1 VTINNSYLVGLFSSA
16 SSSSSSASNLFSALY
31 PSTSTS
37 SSGSSSSNTSA
48 LAQSGATAASSY
60 VPPTPPWNQG
70 SPQTSTLV
78 QNAINGQSFVNP
90 NAAQLDVTDS
100 TASVNADYKKLFA
113 VYQGLNTLSALV
125 TQAQATD
132 NGNIETEQI
141 KSAFSTG
148 LSQISSYLQT
158 NPFTNLSL
166 VQGSVST
173 SQTTRVETP
182 QGSTTYVGD
191 NIVSG
196 SSATAAP
203 AFAGDVQF
211 SATIQ
216 KTKTQATT
224 VNGVLTESSV
234 PDGSPVTVNFNLAD
248 MGTQTRSLTNVVNY
262 LNSQLAAAGV
272 STRFATQRTAGAT
285 QTISVGGQ
293 TVDLS
298 TTPDQF
304 ALVVKGSPT
313 ENVSFSAPATSDAVY
328 VNQAVGA
335 PDTATQQLA
344 KYQTDTSTG
353 TAAPAAVA
361 QPSATYVTNGEALQT
376 APPSGVNSVLASATA
391 PDGSLYEVANVDA
404 QTVSGQPIKGQTDV
418 ALLKYDSSGH
428 LLFTQT
434 LGADANAQGYGIA
447 VSPDGS
453 SVAVTGSVTGGL
465 LPDGTTA
472 ASGTGASNSTTGSTT
487 PASFVSV
494 YDSSGDPQWT
504 QVTPSASG
512 DQANAVTFGAD
523 GSVYVAGQTQSALP
537 GAGGSEGGTDGYIQ
551 GFTSTGTQTFL
562 QEYGTSGTD
571 TPAGI
576 AVVGNTLLVAGTEN
590 GDGVV
595 RNYQLQSSGA
605 PVLTAKRDLGALG
618 DGGIAGLAINNG
630 QVIVAGTTTNPNL
643 SAGTITAAAGTG
655 SNAFVASLSTSLTPT
670 SSDAL
675 AYYPGQGQTK
685 ATAVSVA
692 DGQVYIAGNTGPTI
706 ATTDTPPVTTS
717 TSSTTTTPTY
727 ATNAQGFITG
737 QGGFLAQIDPTTGT
751 VGWSTAL
758 TGVQGIVDP
767 TSIAA
772 STGGASVLDRLGLP
786 TGAISQTASDLLTN
800 STSVVAGD
808 SFYVQTV
815 AGASPTKIT
824 ISPDETWTSLAAKI
838 QSAANGFATVTA
850 LPDST
855 SGNLTIKASGTI
867 NTVQLLS
874 GPNGSD
880 ALAALGL
887 EPGLIQPADATSS
900 SSTSKTPLVYGISL
914 PSDLDLNST
923 ADIAN
928 ASAQISASLSLL
940 KSAYQGLVNAN
951 TPATPATPS
960 GSSGTV
966 PAYLSAQLA
975 NYQAGLARLG

>member
-1 VTINNSYLVGLFSSA
+1 LTVNNSYLVGLFSS
-16 SSSSSSASNLFSALY
+16 SSSSSATNLFSALY
-31 PSTSTS
+31 PSTSSASS
-37 SSGSSSSNTSA
+37 SSGSSNAAA
-48 LAQSGATAASSY
+48 LSQAGATAASSY

-70 SPQTSTLV
+70 SAKTATLV
-78 QNAINGQSFVNP
+78 ENAINGQPFVNP

-100 TASVNADYKKLFA
+100 TPSVNADYKKLFA

-132 NGNIETEQI
+132 NGNIETSQI
-141 KSAFSTG
+141 KSAFASG
-148 LSQISSYLQT
+148 LSQISTYLQS
-158 NPFTNLSL
+158 NPFTNLNL
-166 VQGSVST
+166 VQGSVSS
-173 SQTTRVETP
+173 SQTSSVGTP
-182 QGSTTYVGD
+182 QGSTNYVGD

-216 KTKTQATT
+216 KTKTQAST
-224 VNGVLTESSV
+224 VNGVTTETSV

-272 STRFATQRTAGAT
+272 STRFATQRTAGST
-285 QTISVGGQ
+285 QTVSVGGQ

-298 TTPDQF
+298 TSPDQF

-313 ENVSFSAPATSDAVY
+313 ENISFAAPATSDAVY

-335 PDTATQQLA
+335 PDAATQQLV
-344 KYQTDTSTG
+344 KYQTNTSTG
-353 TAAPAAVA
+353 TAAPAALA
-361 QPSATYVTNGEALQT
+361 QPSATYVTNDEALQT
-376 APPSGVNSVLASATA
+376 APPSGVNSVLASATG
-391 PDGSLYEVANVDA
+391 PDGSLYQVANVDA
-404 QTVSGQPIKGQTDV
+404 QTVSGQPIKGATDV
-418 ALLKYDSSGH
+418 ALLKYDSAGH
-428 LLFTQT
+428 LLYTQT
-434 LGADANAQGYGIA
+434 LGADANATGYGIA
-447 VSPDGS
+447 VSADGS
-453 SVAVTGSVTGGL
+453 QVAVVGSVTGGL
-465 LPDGTTA
+465 LPTSVT
-472 ASGTGASNSTTGSTT
+472 SVTGGVNAGESTTGSTT

-494 YDSSGDPQWT
+494 FDAAGDPQWT

-523 GSVYVAGQTQSALP
+523 GSVYVAGQTQSALL
-537 GAGGSEGGTDGYIQ
+537 GAGGSQGGTDSYIQ
-551 GFTSTGTQTFL
+551 GFSPTGTQTFL
-562 QEYGTSGTD
+562 KQYGTSGTD

-576 AVVGNTLLVAGTEN
+576 AVVGNTLLVAGSEN

-605 PVLTAKRDLGALG
+605 PVLQATRDLGALG
-618 DGGIAGLAINNG
+618 DGSIAGLAVNNG
-630 QVIVAGTTTNPNL
+630 QVIVAGTTTNASL

-655 SNAFVASLSTSLTPT
+655 SNAFVASLSTALTPT
-670 SSDAL
+670 STDAL

-685 ATAVSVA
+685 ATAVSVV
-692 DGQVYIAGNTGPTI
+692 DGQIYIAGNTGPTI
-706 ATTDTPPVTTS
+706 ATTDKPPA
-717 TSSTTTTPTY
+717 TSSTSTTPTPTY
-727 ATNAQGFITG
+727 ATNSQGYITG

-751 VGWSTAL
+751 VGWSTTL
-758 TGVQGIVDP
+758 NGVNGIVAP

-772 STGGASVLDRLGLP
+772 ATSGASVLDRLGLP
-786 TGAISQTASDLLTN
+786 SGAISQSASDLLTN
-800 STSVVAGD
+800 ATSVVAGD

-824 ISPDETWTSLAAKI
+824 ISPDETWTTLAAKI
-838 QSAANGFATVTA
+838 QTAANGFATTTVVPTA
-850 LPDST
+850 ST
-855 SGNLTIKASGTI
+855 KLTIKASGTI
-867 NTVQLLS
+867 NTVQLLA
-874 GPNGSD
+874 GPAGSD
-880 ALAALGL
+880 ALSALGL
-887 EPGLIQPADATSS
+887 QAGLIQPSTTSS
-900 SSTSKTPLVYGISL
+900 SSSKAPLVYGINL
-914 PSDLDLNST
+914 PSDLDLNNAT
-923 ADIAN
+923 DIAN